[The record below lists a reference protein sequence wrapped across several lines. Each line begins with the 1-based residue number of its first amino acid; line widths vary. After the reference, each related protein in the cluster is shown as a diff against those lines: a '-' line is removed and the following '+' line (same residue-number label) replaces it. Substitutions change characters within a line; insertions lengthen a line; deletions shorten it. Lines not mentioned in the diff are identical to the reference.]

1 MQNELRFKDKTIKTL
16 METQTAILENLPL
29 SKPQQQTENNTSFHN
44 SPEKNVDQLNQNIV
58 FKRQPNQEY
67 NNQSQHYIINNQYQK
82 VSKQQ
87 NRNHYQK
94 SKQEKRLCNGNLN
107 KDLKKQ
113 DLIELFGFNATTYLQ
128 KKCRVELPS
137 GKSGK
142 NKGSGFAV
150 MPEHLQKEVLK
161 LHGIEFHGNKIIIEE
176 ATSTR
181 IKRPDEQ
188 NTQRR
193 TTEVVNDSSKNV
205 DLIRANTVPG
215 SKSYADA
222 AMSRNT
228 KNSITKKVIVF
239 GDSIIPGIR
248 VRDFNQQ
255 VKNVYAKFKSFPGC
269 NSKEMLHYIES
280 TLETGFYDSVLLHV
294 GVNDLLNDK
303 TSSITDNLISNL
315 VNIVNK
321 CKSLGVMDL
330 FVSGIAFNKRLPYT
344 VIKKVNE
351 KIADMCN
358 KNGLF
363 FIDNGNTSN
372 MDLYQDGS
380 HLLERG
386 KCLLANSFIF
396 VLNNF
401 LNMHSHHP
409 LIDISNR

>member
-1 MQNELRFKDKTIKTL
+1 M
-16 METQTAILENLPL
+16 
-29 SKPQQQTENNTSFHN
+29 
-44 SPEKNVDQLNQNIV
+44 V
-58 FKRQPNQEY
+58 
-67 NNQSQHYIINNQYQK
+67 
-82 VSKQQ
+82 
-87 NRNHYQK
+87 
-94 SKQEKRLCNGNLN
+94 
-107 KDLKKQ
+107 
-113 DLIELFGFNATTYLQ
+113 
-128 KKCRVELPS
+128 
-137 GKSGK
+137 
-142 NKGSGFAV
+142 
-150 MPEHLQKEVLK
+150 
-161 LHGIEFHGNKIIIEE
+161 
-176 ATSTR
+176 
-181 IKRPDEQ
+181 
-188 NTQRR
+188 
-193 TTEVVNDSSKNV
+193 
-205 DLIRANTVPG
+205 
-215 SKSYADA
+215 
-222 AMSRNT
+222 
-228 KNSITKKVIVF
+228 VF
-239 GDSIIPGIR
+239 GDSTIPGIR

-303 TSSITDNLISNL
+303 SSSITDNLISNL

-401 LNMHSHHP
+401 INMHSHHP